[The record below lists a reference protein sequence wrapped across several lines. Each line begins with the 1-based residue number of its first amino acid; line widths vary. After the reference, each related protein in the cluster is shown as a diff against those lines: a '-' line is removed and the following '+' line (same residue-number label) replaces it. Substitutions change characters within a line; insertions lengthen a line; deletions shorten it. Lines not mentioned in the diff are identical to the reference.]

1 MQSICWC
8 TFFFFSI
15 SRVVAA
21 IFIEREHMCSPYFC
35 RITKMLYTRVLFAAR
50 FKVKYTNTWAA
61 KRKLGS
67 FQRNENVVDIF
78 LFLLA
83 FDRLFL
89 SCIVCLVLFFFAFLF
104 GASLLHDSVLSFFLS
119 CVNQNAL
126 WIYFNAHYSFMGIN
140 CCWKHYSIS
149 FFVVF
154 FVVTKNRSMFWSSLL
169 LF

>member
-1 MQSICWC
+1 M
-8 TFFFFSI
+8 T
-15 SRVVAA
+15 A

-104 GASLLHDSVLSFFLS
+104 GASLLHDSVLFFFIMRESKCFLNLFQ
-119 CVNQNAL
+119 CTLLIHGNKLLLKTLLHFIFCCFFCRNQKP
-126 WIYFNAHYSFMGIN
+126 FNVL
-140 CCWKHYSIS
+140 K
-149 FFVVF
+149 FVVAF
-154 FVVTKNRSMFWSSLL
+154 LILSFLHNFSFVW
-169 LF
+169 